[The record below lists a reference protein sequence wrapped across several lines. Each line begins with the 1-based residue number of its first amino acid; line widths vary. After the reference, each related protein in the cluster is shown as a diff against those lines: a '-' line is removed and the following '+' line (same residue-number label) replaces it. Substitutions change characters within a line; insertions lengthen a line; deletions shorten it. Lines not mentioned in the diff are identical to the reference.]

1 MDGTDI
7 VSKHNRSA
15 GMMEDNTAG
24 FSLVLRRRLMT
35 VDRISG
41 FLQGASMP
49 LRLHVSPIMTV
60 RAALRYEALAHDETV
75 LARRARL
82 AWLAYRMAVADGLF
96 RNVTDPA
103 VMDGLRWMLST
114 GITDGELFDAGLSS
128 GIVLAAATCDDA
140 VWVRSRRRFR
150 GRRGASIRC
159 GRRGPHALVGLAFL
173 VLSFRCRWVVDG
185 FVSGKG
191 WLFIPPGWAGK
202 PGSRCAWGR
211 QSPTQVSY
219 DVRP

>member
-7 VSKHNRSA
+7 VKTKRSA
-15 GMMEDNTAG
+15 GMMEDNTDAG
-24 FSLVLRRRLMT
+24 FSPILRRRLMT

-49 LRLHVSPIMTV
+49 LRLHASPIVTV
-60 RAALRYEALAHDETV
+60 RAALRYEALARDETV

-114 GITDGELFDAGLSS
+114 GVTDGELHDPDVMS
-128 GIVLAAATCDDA
+128 GCVLAATICDDA
-140 VWVRSRRRFR
+140 YGFVHDVASAVAE
-150 GRRGASIRC
+150 GRRSAV
-159 GRRGPHALVGLAFL
+159 AAM
-173 VLSFRCRWVVDG
+173 
-185 FVSGKG
+185 
-191 WLFIPPGWAGK
+191 
-202 PGSRCAWGR
+202 SRTR
-211 QSPTQVSY
+211 L
-219 DVRP
+219 

>member
-1 MDGTDI
+1 MCIGRTDI

-24 FSLVLRRRLMT
+24 FVPVLRRRLMT

-60 RAALRYEALAHDETV
+60 RAALRYEALARDETV

-128 GIVLAAATCDDA
+128 GCVLAAATCDDA
-140 VWVRSRRRFR
+140 Y
-150 GRRGASIRC
+150 
-159 GRRGPHALVGLAFL
+159 
-173 VLSFRCRWVVDG
+173 G
-185 FVSGKG
+185 FVLGVASA
-191 WLFIPPGWAGK
+191 IAEERR
-202 PGSRCAWGR
+202 SAVAAVGR
-211 QSPTQVSY
+211 T
-219 DVRP
+219 RL

>member
-1 MDGTDI
+1 MGKGWDHRPHANGNSCAGIFFFTGRPSRYHLWDAWMDGTDI

-15 GMMEDNTAG
+15 GMMEDNTDAG
-24 FSLVLRRRLMT
+24 FSPILRRRLMT

-49 LRLHVSPIMTV
+49 LRLQASPIVTV
-60 RAALRYEALAHDETV
+60 RAAIRYEALARDETV

-82 AWLAYRMAVADGLF
+82 AWLAYRMAMADRLF
-96 RNVTDPA
+96 RDVVDPA

-140 VWVRSRRRFR
+140 YGFVHDVASAVAE
-150 GRRGASIRC
+150 GRRSAVAAV
-159 GRRGPHALVGLAFL
+159 GRTRL
-173 VLSFRCRWVVDG
+173 
-185 FVSGKG
+185 
-191 WLFIPPGWAGK
+191 
-202 PGSRCAWGR
+202 
-211 QSPTQVSY
+211 
-219 DVRP
+219 

>member
-15 GMMEDNTAG
+15 VMMEDNTAG

-35 VDRISG
+35 VDGYPGSCKAHRC
-41 FLQGASMP
+41 P

-60 RAALRYEALAHDETV
+60 RAALRYEALARDETV

-114 GITDGELFDAGLSS
+114 GSH
-128 GIVLAAATCDDA
+128 
-140 VWVRSRRRFR
+140 
-150 GRRGASIRC
+150 GRRA
-159 GRRGPHALVGLAFL
+159 A
-173 VLSFRCRWVVDG
+173 
-185 FVSGKG
+185 
-191 WLFIPPGWAGK
+191 
-202 PGSRCAWGR
+202 
-211 QSPTQVSY
+211 
-219 DVRP
+219 

>member
-1 MDGTDI
+1 MGPSPARERQFVCGHFLFHGPARAGDIVFRAAWMDGTDI

-15 GMMEDNTAG
+15 VMMEDNTAG
-24 FSLVLRRRLMT
+24 FSPVLRRRLMT

-49 LRLHVSPIMTV
+49 LRPRVSPIVTV
-60 RAALRYEALAHDETV
+60 RAAIRYEELARDETV

-114 GITDGELFDAGLSS
+114 GLTDGELFDAGLSS

-140 VWVRSRRRFR
+140 YGFVHDVASAVAE
-150 GRRGASIRC
+150 GRRSAV
-159 GRRGPHALVGLAFL
+159 AAM
-173 VLSFRCRWVVDG
+173 
-185 FVSGKG
+185 
-191 WLFIPPGWAGK
+191 
-202 PGSRCAWGR
+202 SRTR
-211 QSPTQVSY
+211 L
-219 DVRP
+219 

>member
-1 MDGTDI
+1 MQKWVKDGTIARTRTAIRVRAFSFSRAGPCGRYRFRAAWMDGTDI

-15 GMMEDNTAG
+15 VMMEDNTAG
-24 FSLVLRRRLMT
+24 FVPVLRRRLMT

-49 LRLHVSPIMTV
+49 LRLHVSPIVTV
-60 RAALRYEALAHDETV
+60 RAAIRYEELARDETV
-75 LARRARL
+75 LARRASL

-140 VWVRSRRRFR
+140 YGFVHDVASAVAE
-150 GRRGASIRC
+150 GRRSAVAAV
-159 GRRGPHALVGLAFL
+159 GRTRL
-173 VLSFRCRWVVDG
+173 
-185 FVSGKG
+185 
-191 WLFIPPGWAGK
+191 
-202 PGSRCAWGR
+202 
-211 QSPTQVSY
+211 
-219 DVRP
+219 

>member
-15 GMMEDNTAG
+15 VMMEDNTAG
-24 FSLVLRRRLMT
+24 FSPVLRRRLMT

-60 RAALRYEALAHDETV
+60 RAALRYEALARDETT
-75 LARRARL
+75 LARRASL

-140 VWVRSRRRFR
+140 YGFVHDVASAVAE
-150 GRRGASIRC
+150 GRRSAVAAV
-159 GRRGPHALVGLAFL
+159 GRTRL
-173 VLSFRCRWVVDG
+173 
-185 FVSGKG
+185 
-191 WLFIPPGWAGK
+191 
-202 PGSRCAWGR
+202 
-211 QSPTQVSY
+211 
-219 DVRP
+219 

>member
-15 GMMEDNTAG
+15 GMMEDNTDAG

-49 LRLHVSPIMTV
+49 LRPRVSPIVTV
-60 RAALRYEALAHDETV
+60 RAAIRYEELARDETT
-75 LARRARL
+75 LEQQASL
-82 AWLAYRMAVADGLF
+82 AWLAYRMAMADRLF

-140 VWVRSRRRFR
+140 YGFVHDVASAVAE
-150 GRRGASIRC
+150 GRRSAV
-159 GRRGPHALVGLAFL
+159 AAM
-173 VLSFRCRWVVDG
+173 
-185 FVSGKG
+185 
-191 WLFIPPGWAGK
+191 
-202 PGSRCAWGR
+202 SRTR
-211 QSPTQVSY
+211 L
-219 DVRP
+219 

>member
-1 MDGTDI
+1 MEPSPARERQFACGHSLFRACPRSRYHLWDAWMDGTDI
-7 VSKHNRSA
+7 VKTKRSA
-15 GMMEDNTAG
+15 GMMEDNTDAG
-24 FSLVLRRRLMT
+24 FSPILRRRLMT

-49 LRLHVSPIMTV
+49 LRPRVSPIMTV
-60 RAALRYEALAHDETV
+60 RAALRYEALARDETV

-140 VWVRSRRRFR
+140 YGFVHDVASAVAE
-150 GRRGASIRC
+150 GRRSAVAAV
-159 GRRGPHALVGLAFL
+159 GRTRL
-173 VLSFRCRWVVDG
+173 
-185 FVSGKG
+185 
-191 WLFIPPGWAGK
+191 
-202 PGSRCAWGR
+202 
-211 QSPTQVSY
+211 
-219 DVRP
+219 

>member
-1 MDGTDI
+1 MQKWVKDGTIARTRTAIRVRAFSFSRTVPCGRYHAGRMCIGRTDI

-15 GMMEDNTAG
+15 VMMEDNTVG

-49 LRLHVSPIMTV
+49 LRPRVSPIVTV
-60 RAALRYEALAHDETV
+60 RATLRYEALARDETV

-140 VWVRSRRRFR
+140 YGFVHDVASAIAE
-150 GRRGASIRC
+150 GRRSAVAAV
-159 GRRGPHALVGLAFL
+159 GRTRL
-173 VLSFRCRWVVDG
+173 
-185 FVSGKG
+185 
-191 WLFIPPGWAGK
+191 
-202 PGSRCAWGR
+202 
-211 QSPTQVSY
+211 
-219 DVRP
+219 

>member
-7 VSKHNRSA
+7 VKTKRSA

-49 LRLHVSPIMTV
+49 LRPRVSPIVTV
-60 RAALRYEALAHDETV
+60 RAAIRYEELARDETV

-140 VWVRSRRRFR
+140 YGFVHDVASAVAE
-150 GRRGASIRC
+150 GRRSAV
-159 GRRGPHALVGLAFL
+159 AAM
-173 VLSFRCRWVVDG
+173 
-185 FVSGKG
+185 
-191 WLFIPPGWAGK
+191 
-202 PGSRCAWGR
+202 SRTR
-211 QSPTQVSY
+211 L
-219 DVRP
+219 

>member
-1 MDGTDI
+1 MGKGWDHRPHANGNSRAGILFSRTIPCARYHLWAAWMDRTDI

-15 GMMEDNTAG
+15 VMMEDNTAG
-24 FSLVLRRRLMT
+24 FSPVLRRRLMT

-49 LRLHVSPIMTV
+49 LRLHVSPIVTV
-60 RAALRYEALAHDETV
+60 RAAIRYEELARDETV

-140 VWVRSRRRFR
+140 YGFVHDVASAVAE
-150 GRRGASIRC
+150 GRRSAV
-159 GRRGPHALVGLAFL
+159 AAM
-173 VLSFRCRWVVDG
+173 
-185 FVSGKG
+185 
-191 WLFIPPGWAGK
+191 
-202 PGSRCAWGR
+202 SRTR
-211 QSPTQVSY
+211 L
-219 DVRP
+219 

>member
-1 MDGTDI
+1 MGKGWNHRPHANGNSRAGILLFRACPRSRYHLWDAWMDGTDI
-7 VSKHNRSA
+7 VKTNRSA
-15 GMMEDNTAG
+15 VMMEDNTDAG
-24 FSLVLRRRLMT
+24 FSPVLRRRLMT

-49 LRLHVSPIMTV
+49 LRLHASPIVTV

-114 GITDGELFDAGLSS
+114 GLTEGELFDAGLSS
-128 GIVLAAATCDDA
+128 GIVLAAATCD
-140 VWVRSRRRFR
+140 
-150 GRRGASIRC
+150 GAC
-159 GRRGPHALVGLAFL
+159 
-173 VLSFRCRWVVDG
+173 G
-185 FVSGKG
+185 FVRGIAAAVADTRRPV
-191 WLFIPPGWAGK
+191 LEDAL
-202 PGSRCAWGR
+202 SRM
-211 QSPTQVSY
+211 
-219 DVRP
+219 

>member
-1 MDGTDI
+1 MQKWVKDGTIARTRTAIRVRAFSFSRTVPCARYHLWDAWMDGTDI

-15 GMMEDNTAG
+15 GMMEDNTDAG

-60 RAALRYEALAHDETV
+60 RAALRYEALARDETV

-128 GIVLAAATCDDA
+128 GIVLAAAICDDA
-140 VWVRSRRRFR
+140 Y
-150 GRRGASIRC
+150 
-159 GRRGPHALVGLAFL
+159 
-173 VLSFRCRWVVDG
+173 G
-185 FVSGKG
+185 FVLGVASA
-191 WLFIPPGWAGK
+191 IAEERR
-202 PGSRCAWGR
+202 SAVAAVGR
-211 QSPTQVSY
+211 T
-219 DVRP
+219 RL

>member
-1 MDGTDI
+1 MEPSPARERQFACGHSLFRACPRSRYHLWDAWMDGTDI
-7 VSKHNRSA
+7 VKTKRSA
-15 GMMEDNTAG
+15 GMMEDNTDAG

-49 LRLHVSPIMTV
+49 LRLHVSPIVTV
-60 RAALRYEALAHDETV
+60 RAAIRYEELARDETV

-140 VWVRSRRRFR
+140 YGFVHDVASAVAE
-150 GRRGASIRC
+150 GRRSAV
-159 GRRGPHALVGLAFL
+159 AAM
-173 VLSFRCRWVVDG
+173 
-185 FVSGKG
+185 
-191 WLFIPPGWAGK
+191 
-202 PGSRCAWGR
+202 SRTR
-211 QSPTQVSY
+211 L
-219 DVRP
+219 

>member
-7 VSKHNRSA
+7 VKTNRSA
-15 GMMEDNTAG
+15 VMMEDNTAG

-49 LRLHVSPIMTV
+49 LRLHVSPIVTV
-60 RAALRYEALAHDETV
+60 RAALRYEALARDETV

-140 VWVRSRRRFR
+140 YGVRPRRRFR
-150 GRRGASIRC
+150 DCRGASIRC

>member
-7 VSKHNRSA
+7 VKTKRSA
-15 GMMEDNTAG
+15 GMMEDNTDAG
-24 FSLVLRRRLMT
+24 FSPILRRRLMT

-41 FLQGASMP
+41 FLQGASIP

-60 RAALRYEALAHDETV
+60 RAAIRYEELARDETT
-75 LARRARL
+75 LEQQASL

-114 GITDGELFDAGLSS
+114 GLTEGELFDAGLSS

-140 VWVRSRRRFR
+140 Y
-150 GRRGASIRC
+150 
-159 GRRGPHALVGLAFL
+159 
-173 VLSFRCRWVVDG
+173 G
-185 FVSGKG
+185 FVHGIAAAVADTRRPV
-191 WLFIPPGWAGK
+191 LEDAL
-202 PGSRCAWGR
+202 SRM
-211 QSPTQVSY
+211 
-219 DVRP
+219 

>member
-1 MDGTDI
+1 MEPSPARERQFACGHSLFRACPRSRYHLWDAWMDGTDI
-7 VSKHNRSA
+7 VKTKRSA
-15 GMMEDNTAG
+15 GMMEDNTDAG

-49 LRLHVSPIMTV
+49 LRLQASPIVTV
-60 RAALRYEALAHDETV
+60 RAAIRYEELAHDETV

-114 GITDGELFDAGLSS
+114 GLTEGELFDAGLSS
-128 GIVLAAATCDDA
+128 GIVLAAATCD
-140 VWVRSRRRFR
+140 
-150 GRRGASIRC
+150 GAC
-159 GRRGPHALVGLAFL
+159 
-173 VLSFRCRWVVDG
+173 G
-185 FVSGKG
+185 FVRGIAAAVADTRRPV
-191 WLFIPPGWAGK
+191 LEDAL
-202 PGSRCAWGR
+202 SRM
-211 QSPTQVSY
+211 
-219 DVRP
+219 

>member
-49 LRLHVSPIMTV
+49 LRLHVSPIVTV
-60 RAALRYEALAHDETV
+60 RAAIRYEELARDETV

-114 GITDGELFDAGLSS
+114 GITDGE
-128 GIVLAAATCDDA
+128 
-140 VWVRSRRRFR
+140 
-150 GRRGASIRC
+150 
-159 GRRGPHALVGLAFL
+159 
-173 VLSFRCRWVVDG
+173 
-185 FVSGKG
+185 
-191 WLFIPPGWAGK
+191 
-202 PGSRCAWGR
+202 GSRPASC
-211 QSPTQVSY
+211 SPP
-219 DVRP
+219 RPVTTRMGSSTTSLPRSPRGVDPLWPP